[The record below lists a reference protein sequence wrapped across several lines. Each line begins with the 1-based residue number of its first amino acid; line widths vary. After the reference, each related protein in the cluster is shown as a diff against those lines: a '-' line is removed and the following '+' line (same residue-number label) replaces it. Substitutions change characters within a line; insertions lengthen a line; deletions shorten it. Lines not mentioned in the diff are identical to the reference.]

1 MGAGPQGLRNDFA
14 ANKSNQFAKRTG
26 IRNGIAFAV
35 RDRTENA
42 TRKVEQADFACR
54 NNDSRNAVK
63 LRFIHRRNDPSR
75 EC

>member
-1 MGAGPQGLRNDFA
+1 MGAGPKNRNDFA

-42 TRKVEQADFACR
+42 TRKVEQAD
-54 NNDSRNAVK
+54 
-63 LRFIHRRNDPSR
+63 LRAEITTAETP
-75 EC
+75 